1 VTETAPD
8 NKPLF
13 RLRSVFHPAVVAYS
27 YPIRIIGISCILLML
42 LPEMAKGMAWV
53 TGVEGFLSY
62 LMAISIVGLIGF
74 AGPLFMTWLDY
85 KAVAFTVYP
94 NRIEFIQSFW
104 IREQS
109 RVLLHSV
116 REIKP
121 SANWLQKRYGI
132 GNISL
137 VVESRIGAKQMGT
150 VLPNIRYPEKVAAKL
165 STVLEDHKRRQQE
178 QQQQQR
184 Q

>member
-1 VTETAPD
+1 MTDISPD

-13 RLRSVFHPAVVAYS
+13 RLRSVFHPAVVAYA

-62 LMAISIVGLIGF
+62 LMAIGIVGLVGF

-104 IREQS
+104 IREPS

-116 REIKP
+116 REIK
-121 SANWLQKRYGI
+121 SSSNWVQKRYGI
-132 GNISL
+132 GDISL
-137 VVESRIGAKQMGT
+137 VVESRIGAKQTGT
-150 VLPNIRYPEKVAAKL
+150 VLPNIRHPEKVAAKL
-165 STVLEDHKRRQQE
+165 SAILADHKNRQQQA
-178 QQQQQR
+178 QQ
-184 Q
+184 

>member
-1 VTETAPD
+1 MTEASPD

-13 RLRSVFHPAVVAYS
+13 RLRSVFHPAVVAYA

-53 TGVEGFLSY
+53 TGVEGVLSY
-62 LMAISIVGLIGF
+62 LMAIGIVGLVGF

-104 IREQS
+104 IREPS

-116 REIKP
+116 REIKA
-121 SANWLQKRYGI
+121 SSNWVQKRYGI
-132 GNISL
+132 GDISL
-137 VVESRIGAKQMGT
+137 VVESRIGAKQTGT
-150 VLPNIRYPEKVAAKL
+150 VLPNIRHPEKVAAKL
-165 STVLEDHKRRQQE
+165 SAILADHKNRQQQA
-178 QQQQQR
+178 QQ
-184 Q
+184 

>member
-1 VTETAPD
+1 MTETSPD

-27 YPIRIIGISCILLML
+27 YPVRISAISCILLML

-53 TGVEGFLSY
+53 TGIEGFLSY
-62 LMAISIVGLIGF
+62 FLAIFIVGLVAF
-74 AGPLFMTWLDY
+74 AGPLFMTYLDY

-94 NRIEFIQSFW
+94 DRIEFIQSFW
-104 IREQS
+104 IREKT

-121 SANWLQKRYGI
+121 SANWLQKHYGV
-132 GNISL
+132 GNIAL

-150 VLPNIRYPEKVAAKL
+150 ILPNVKYPEKVAEKL
-165 STVLEDHKRRQQE
+165 SAILHDHKLRLQKR
-178 QQQQQR
+178 QQQQQ
-184 Q
+184 

>member
-1 VTETAPD
+1 MTEISPD

-13 RLRSVFHPAVVAYS
+13 RLRSVFHPAVIAYS
-27 YPIRIIGISCILLML
+27 YPIRIIAISSIFLML

-85 KAVAFTVYP
+85 KVVTFTVYP
-94 NRIEFIQSFW
+94 NRIEFIQNFW
-104 IREQS
+104 IREKS

-116 REIKP
+116 REIKA
-121 SANWLQKRYGI
+121 SSNWLQKHYGV

-137 VVESRIGAKQMGT
+137 VVESRIGAKQTGT
-150 VLPNIRYPEKVAAKL
+150 VLPNIRYPEKVAEKL
-165 STVLEDHKRRQQE
+165 STILEDHKKR
-178 QQQQQR
+178 QQQQD
-184 Q
+184 